1 MTASSLL
8 DPDQI
13 VFPKLGLD
21 FRINDTAFTV
31 FGFDIK
37 WYSPVS
43 YTHLTLPTT

>member
-1 MTASSLL
+1 MTGGYDMTASSLL

-31 FGFDIK
+31 F
-37 WYSPVS
+37 WVRY
-43 YTHLTLPTT
+43 